1 MQPTVPGMEP
11 SIITPSLDDDEDE
24 KAIIQ
29 AKKRNEAYDL
39 EFNLKAKQI
48 GTAALI
54 MTILVCCMLWCEP
67 CLLGVIAFSACYCMR
82 EPILVVI
89 FFVSIGMFLA
99 SHMPTTKTIWQI
111 TGTIYE
117 MEKSQKQ

>member
-1 MQPTVPGMEP
+1 MQLEENLEADSSSSS
-11 SIITPSLDDDEDE
+11 SIMLDDD
-24 KAIIQ
+24 AQHVIF

-39 EFNLKAKQI
+39 EFNLKLKQI
-48 GTAALI
+48 ATAF
-54 MTILVCCMLWCEP
+54 TVFVILVCCMLWCEP
-67 CLLGVIAFSACYCMR
+67 CLLGVIGFSACYCLR

-99 SHMPTTKTIWQI
+99 SHMPSPKAIWAV

-117 MEKSQKQ
+117 LQKA

>member
-1 MQPTVPGMEP
+1 MQPEDPVPP
-11 SIITPSLDDDEDE
+11 DHDDEDE
-24 KAIIQ
+24 KAIIL
-29 AKKRNEAYDL
+29 AKRRNEAYDL
-39 EFNLKAKQI
+39 ELNLKIKQML
-48 GTAALI
+48 TAALI
-54 MTILVCCMLWCEP
+54 LVILICCMIWCEP

-89 FFVSIGMFLA
+89 FFISIGMFLA

-117 MEKSQKQ
+117 LEKTQR

>member
-1 MQPTVPGMEP
+1 MMLPDDESQGADV
-11 SIITPSLDDDEDE
+11 SDDDM
-24 KAIIQ
+24 KAILL
-29 AKKRNEAYDL
+29 AKKKNEAYDL
-39 EFNLKAKQI
+39 EFNLKIKQLV
-48 GTAALI
+48 TAAVILI
-54 MTILVCCMLWCEP
+54 ILICCMIWCEP

-99 SHMPTTKTIWQI
+99 SHLPTTKTIWEI

-117 MEKSQKQ
+117 LQKERAKL

>member
-1 MQPTVPGMEP
+1 MQQDPPEMDPATLT
-11 SIITPSLDDDEDE
+11 TPDDEDE
-24 KAIIQ
+24 KAILM
-29 AKKRNEAYDL
+29 AKRRNEAYDL

-54 MTILVCCMLWCEP
+54 LTVLVCCMIWCEP

-117 MEKSQKQ
+117 IETAQTK

>member
-1 MQPTVPGMEP
+1 MDPIIAP
-11 SIITPSLDDDEDE
+11 SPDDDDDDDE
-24 KAIIQ
+24 KALAQ
-29 AKKRNEAYDL
+29 AKRRNEAYDL
-39 EFNLKAKQI
+39 EFNLKLKQI
-48 GTAALI
+48 GTAAAILI
-54 MTILVCCMLWCEP
+54 ILICCMLWCEP

-89 FFVSIGMFLA
+89 FFTSIGLFLA

-117 MEKSQKQ
+117 MEKTKSRL

>member
-1 MQPTVPGMEP
+1 MMQP
-11 SIITPSLDDDEDE
+11 DDDESQGADVSDDDM
-24 KAIIQ
+24 KAILL
-29 AKKRNEAYDL
+29 AKKKNEAYDL
-39 EFNLKAKQI
+39 EFNLKIKQLV
-48 GTAALI
+48 TAAVILI
-54 MTILVCCMLWCEP
+54 TLICCMIWCEP

-99 SHMPTTKTIWQI
+99 SHLPTTKTIWEI

-117 MEKSQKQ
+117 MQKDRAKL